1 MPQGTRWAHGCAA
14 FHAPIRACRAP
25 FSSFSLNTAV
35 LSRPHALLPQH
46 LLSRRCLEPIAAGEL
61 VLSWGEPFGKALR
74 PIAPGEWIVAV
85 HAGTERDAISNL
97 QAKLDG
103 LFAVVSLMTDSRVV
117 LDLTGSTALDILA
130 RGSTVDFHP
139 VNFGAGRCINTR
151 LAGVPVMLACSAGGE
166 SVLLFADR
174 SVGPYLLEWLEAA
187 SAEI

>member
-1 MPQGTRWAHGCAA
+1 MDNLARESVLCGAQVARDQFNVKEHTGLGLIRLQTFHRKSGAVAELCQSLGVELPGPGETAA
-14 FHAPIRACRAP
+14 DQNRQLFW
-25 FSSFSLNTAV
+25 S
-35 LSRPHALLPQH
+35 
-46 LLSRRCLEPIAAGEL
+46 
-61 VLSWGEPFGKALR
+61 
-74 PIAPGEWIVAV
+74 APGEWIVAV

-139 VNFGAGRCINTR
+139 ASFGAGRCINTR
-151 LAGVPVMLACSAGGE
+151 LAGVSVMLACSAGGE